1 MAYKRKTFE
10 TITTSLMEPNFLA
23 SEVGIITK
31 THQFKNT
38 GLTADSEGRKILKAG
53 TLYPKNDATAIGIVF
68 QDLDVTE
75 SDIEGALMMA
85 GRVYKN
91 RLPVLPDAAAIT
103 ALEAKGLYFDTCPE
117 TTR

>member
-1 MAYKRKTFE
+1 MAYKTKAFE
-10 TITTSLMEPNFLA
+10 TIGTSLMKPNFLA
-23 SEVGIITK
+23 SEIGKITK
-31 THQFKNT
+31 THQFLSEEITVN
-38 GLTADSEGRKILKAG
+38 SEGRKIIKAG

-75 SDIEGALMMA
+75 SDLEGALMIA
-85 GRVYKN
+85 GRVYKD
-91 RLPVLPDAAAIT
+91 RLPVVPASAAIT